1 MDDAATMLTIGQ
13 LAQRTGLPVRTIRYW
28 SDIGAVPPAG
38 RTGRDHRRYDAAA
51 VARLEL
57 VATLR
62 ELGLGLAEVRR
73 VLDRQA
79 TVAELAA
86 THVEALDTQIRT
98 LRLRRAVLATVAR
111 RKPGTEEMTLMS
123 KLARLSAQER
133 EQIINDFVDEVLA
146 GLEPDAGLA
155 AHLRR
160 GVPDLPDDPSPE
172 QVDAWVELAELVQ
185 DPGFRRRI
193 RAMAEQGARARAA
206 DPATG
211 ADQARTPEFV
221 ARVLAHAGPAAEQG
235 LAPGSDEGA
244 AVLDRILAGTPGDQ
258 RRPQLREHL
267 EAGTDARAERYWQ
280 LLGII
285 NGWPPFQAHVPAFE
299 WMIAALRAHPEPSP
313 A

>member
-1 MDDAATMLTIGQ
+1 MDDATTMLTIGQ
-13 LAQRTGLPVRTIRYW
+13 LAERTGLPVRTIRYW

-38 RTGRDHRRYDAAA
+38 RTGRDHRRYDPAA

-62 ELGLGLAEVRR
+62 ELGLGLAEVQR

-79 TVAELAA
+79 TVAEVAA
-86 THVEALDTQIRT
+86 THVEALDAQIRT

-111 RKPGTEEMTLMS
+111 RKPGTEEMTLMN
-123 KLARLSAQER
+123 KLAMLSAQER
-133 EQIINDFVDEVLA
+133 KQIIDDFVDEVFA

-155 AHLRR
+155 AQLRR
-160 GVPDLPDDPSPE
+160 ATPDLPDDPSPE

-185 DPGFRRRI
+185 DPGFRHRI

-206 DPATG
+206 DPVT
-211 ADQARTPEFV
+211 DEEQARTPDFV
-221 ARVLAHAGPAAEQG
+221 ARVLEHAGPAAGQG

-258 RRPQLREHL
+258 RRPQLRDHL

-280 LLGII
+280 LLSII
-285 NGWPPFQAHVPAFE
+285 NGWPPFQTHVPAFE
-299 WMIAALRAHPEPSP
+299 WMIAALRAHP
-313 A
+313 